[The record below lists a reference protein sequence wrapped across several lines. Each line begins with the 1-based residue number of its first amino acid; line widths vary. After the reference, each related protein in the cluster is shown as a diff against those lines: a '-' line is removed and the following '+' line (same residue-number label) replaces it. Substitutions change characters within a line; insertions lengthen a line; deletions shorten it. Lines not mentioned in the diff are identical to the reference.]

1 MVSYKESWSSISR
14 EDAKDYLKYYP
25 RDAKNALIPFL
36 NSLDKNIEML
46 EVGCG
51 NCQNFPIYDG
61 SVKGLKYT
69 GVDFS
74 EPLVQ
79 VALEEYGDLENFNVE
94 CSDFY
99 NFFESNSKKFDITL
113 IYHVMELIE
122 SQDLLIKYA
131 SEFSEH
137 IAILW
142 YEPPVHEYQIIEL
155 KGETYGG
162 YDNTPYIRIKTS
174 KDYYEHLLDK
184 YSLDLVATFSFS
196 EKQRTIKIQ
205 CSS

>member
-1 MVSYKESWSSISR
+1 MVSYKESWSSISN
-14 EDAKDYLKYYP
+14 EDAREYLKYYP
-25 RDAKNALIPFL
+25 HDAKKALIPFL
-36 NSLDKNIEML
+36 QSLDKDIKML

-51 NCQNFPIYDG
+51 NCQNFPIYNNSLVNMD
-61 SVKGLKYT
+61 YT

-74 EPLVQ
+74 EPLVR
-79 VALEEYGDLENFNVE
+79 VAVEEYGDLENFNVE

-99 NFFESNSKKFDITL
+99 DFFESSIKRFDITL
-113 IYHVMELIE
+113 MYHVMELVE

-131 SEFSEH
+131 SESSDY

-142 YEPPVHEYQIIEL
+142 YEPPIHDCQIIEL

-162 YDNTPYIRIKTS
+162 YENTPYIRIKTS

-184 YSLDLVATFSFS
+184 YSLDLVSTFNFS
-196 EKQRTIKIQ
+196 EKQRIDILK
-205 CSS
+205 